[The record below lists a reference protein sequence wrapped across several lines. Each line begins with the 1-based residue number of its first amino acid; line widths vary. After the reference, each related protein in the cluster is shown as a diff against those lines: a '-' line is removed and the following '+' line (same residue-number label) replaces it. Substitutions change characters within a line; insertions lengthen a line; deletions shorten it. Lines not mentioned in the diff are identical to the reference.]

1 VYKLDRRIEIKR
13 YSTVKN
19 EFGGLI
25 SVQTGAW
32 YKWAEARDRNGLED
46 NTKQQSQWQ
55 YNQIFIMR
63 YESERPTRSN
73 DVIYYENEPYK
84 IISVQIRRE
93 GYKSWEYIE
102 SAKIDENINSD
113 APMDTAN
120 IKVLN
125 YTATEQTATF
135 TNTILVG
142 KSIFGAFKDGVQYV
156 IITSGTPVNKQILF
170 DDSTGEMTWSVE
182 FEIGEVATI
191 LYY

>member
-1 VYKLDRRIEIKR
+1 MYKLDRRIEIKR

>member
-1 VYKLDRRIEIKR
+1 MYKLDRRIEIKR

-63 YESERPTRSN
+63 YETERPTRSN
-73 DVIYYENEPYK
+73 DVIYYENQPYK

-135 TNTILVG
+135 SNTILVG

-170 DDSTGEMTWSVE
+170 DDSTGQMTWSVE

>member
-1 VYKLDRRIEIKR
+1 MYKLDRRIEIKR

-19 EFGGLI
+19 EFGGLV

>member
-73 DVIYYENEPYK
+73 DVIYYENQPYK

-170 DDSTGEMTWSVE
+170 DDSTGQMTWSVE

>member
-19 EFGGLI
+19 EFGGLV

>member
-1 VYKLDRRIEIKR
+1 MYKLDRRIEIKR

-73 DVIYYENEPYK
+73 DVIYYENQPYK

-170 DDSTGEMTWSVE
+170 DDSTGQMTWSVE